1 MKDKDNVIVF
11 PTDRIVNK
19 DKVIIDQKEV
29 KKQYKKIEEQQT
41 AQYVEMSVD
50 DIAVHLIKYFLDLQ
64 IRVNTPQFT
73 RDFALVIDTLRG
85 LIYRDFDKKHPSQQL
100 VHEIVSLY
108 DDVKKGPSAKIDYG
122 RVLKN
127 IKKEKKTEKKE
138 VFSEN
143 IKGDLKDLKDGDDIS
158 FEPDFDV

>member
-1 MKDKDNVIVF
+1 MTKDNVIVF

-19 DKVIIDQKEV
+19 EKVIIDQKEV
-29 KKQYKKIEEQQT
+29 QKQYKKIEEQQT
-41 AQYVEMSVD
+41 TQYVEMSVD
-50 DIAVHLIKYFLDLQ
+50 DIAVHLIKYFIDLQ
-64 IRVNTPQFT
+64 IKVNKPQFI

-85 LIYRDFDKKHPSQQL
+85 LIYRDFDKEHPSQKL
-100 VHEIVSLY
+100 VNEIVSLY
-108 DDVKKGPSAKIDYG
+108 DDIKKGPSAKIDYR

-127 IKKEKKTEKKE
+127 IKDNKTEKKE

-143 IKGDLKDLKDGDDIS
+143 IKGDLKDLKDGDDIT

>member
-1 MKDKDNVIVF
+1 M
-11 PTDRIVNK
+11 
-19 DKVIIDQKEV
+19 
-29 KKQYKKIEEQQT
+29 
-41 AQYVEMSVD
+41 
-50 DIAVHLIKYFLDLQ
+50 
-64 IRVNTPQFT
+64 
-73 RDFALVIDTLRG
+73 IDTLRG